1 VTFEETLVALHEIIG
16 EPIDIKITVG
26 AVGSPQVTIGFM
38 KGTLVRA
45 INRGPAVM
53 PDLDA
58 GPEAWN
64 EHDAH
69 FFAVGDAGNGFYV
82 SPQAFRD
89 ARWLNDERQ
98 TLWIE
103 HGLDVVI
110 AVVRHPRD

>member
-1 VTFEETLVALHEIIG
+1 MHEHVT
-16 EPIDIKITVG
+16 
-26 AVGSPQVTIGFM
+26 
-38 KGTLVRA
+38 
-45 INRGPAVM
+45 VM

-89 ARWLNDERQ
+89 ARWLNNERQ

-103 HGLDVVI
+103 HGPDVVI